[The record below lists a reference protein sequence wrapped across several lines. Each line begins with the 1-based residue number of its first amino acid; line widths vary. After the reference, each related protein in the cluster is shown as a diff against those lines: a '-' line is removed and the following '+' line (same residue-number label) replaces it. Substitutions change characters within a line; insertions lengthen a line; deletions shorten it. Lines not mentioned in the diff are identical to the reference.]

1 MEKKILIVDDD
12 SKICTLLEK
21 FLIKKGFYPITATNG
36 EGALE
41 KVEKENPTIVLL
53 DIKMPGMD
61 GITVLKKIKE
71 INEHM
76 AVIMITGVKDESIA
90 KEAMELG
97 AYDYITKPFDLNYL
111 EMSLLTKILL
121 LTA

>member
-1 MEKKILIVDDD
+1 MVVDDD
-12 SKICTLLEK
+12 PKICTLLEK
-21 FLIKKGFYPITATNG
+21 FLTKKDFTVITATSG
-36 EGALE
+36 EKALE
-41 KVEKENPTIVLL
+41 KVKKEIPLVVLL

-61 GITVLKKIKE
+61 GITALKKIKE

-111 EMSLLTKILL
+111 EMSLLTKILQ